1 MLIAIHSAKGGC
13 QAASKATRRL
23 SVKQSHIPH
32 YFIFSSIIPKW
43 LESYPCSQGHSSY
56 WLKIQFVTH
65 MCFRMTHTQSHTE
78 C

>member
-43 LESYPCSQGHSSY
+43 LESSMLTRSQLILAKDSVCDSY
-56 WLKIQFVTH
+56 VFSYDSYTVTH
-65 MCFRMTHTQSHTE
+65 
-78 C
+78 